1 MANMGN
7 RQQHSSNSRG
17 NSGGSSNGR
26 GAAAAVAVDSF
37 GFVFGPRQSGPCGS
51 LPLPL
56 PLPLSASACQL
67 KSDRAKKL
75 ARNIKAAATTTTTRG
90 SNWQQAATGNRFN
103 VKVSLL
109 GLATSSRQQTEA
121 TEAAETPHRAKVV
134 RNIKSASAANNKYQQ
149 QWQSP
154 QRGRKKGHC
163 ASLCA
168 TRA

>member
-56 PLPLSASACQL
+56 PLSASACQL

-75 ARNIKAAATTTTTRG
+75 ARNIKAAATTTTRG
-90 SNWQQAATGNRFN
+90 SNWQLATGSNGKPFQCQGLSFGPGNKFKATNGGNRG
-103 VKVSLL
+103 SRDAPL
-109 GLATSSRQQTEA
+109 GQG
-121 TEAAETPHRAKVV
+121 RAK
-134 RNIKSASAANNKYQQ
+134 Y
-149 QWQSP
+149 
-154 QRGRKKGHC
+154 KKRFR
-163 ASLCA
+163 S
-168 TRA
+168 

>member
-56 PLPLSASACQL
+56 PLSASACQL

-75 ARNIKAAATTTTTRG
+75 VRNIKAAATTTTTRG
-90 SNWQQAATGNRFN
+90 SNWQLATGNRQQRET
-103 VKVSLL
+103 VSMSRSLFWAWQQVQ
-109 GLATSSRQQTEA
+109 GNKRRQQ
-121 TEAAETPHRAKVV
+121 R
-134 RNIKSASAANNKYQQ
+134 QQ
-149 QWQSP
+149 RRPTGPRS
-154 QRGRKKGHC
+154 C
-163 ASLCA
+163 EI
-168 TRA
+168 